1 MSNKDEP
8 LIVYKIKEFLSF
20 FVDGTPKAIGHIL
33 MTIPLAVQLIYAG
46 LVGLLFGLLFAPII
60 LGLCDLLNCPPNI
73 TSNIAWTTACLITL
87 IFYSSKQ
94 GELFVGEKHSP
105 QTVTALIIGIIVYIW
120 AK

>member
-1 MSNKDEP
+1 MSNKDEL

-20 FVDGTPKAIGHIL
+20 FVDGTPKAIEHVL
-33 MTIPLAVQLIYAG
+33 MTIPPAVQLLYVG
-46 LVGLLFGLLFAPII
+46 LVGLLFAPITA
-60 LGLCDLLNCPPNI
+60 GLCVLLNCPPNI

-87 IFYSSKQ
+87 IFYSSNQ

-105 QTVTALIIGIIVYIW
+105 RAVTALLIGIIVYIW

>member
-8 LIVYKIKEFLSF
+8 LIVYKIKEFSSF
-20 FVDGTPKAIGHIL
+20 FVDGTLKAISHIL
-33 MTIPLAVQLIYAG
+33 MIIPTAVQLLYAG
-46 LVGLLFGLLFAPII
+46 LVGLLFAPIT
-60 LGLCDLLNCPPNI
+60 LGLCVLLNCPHNI

-105 QTVTALIIGIIVYIW
+105 QTVTALLIGIIVYIW
-120 AK
+120 VK